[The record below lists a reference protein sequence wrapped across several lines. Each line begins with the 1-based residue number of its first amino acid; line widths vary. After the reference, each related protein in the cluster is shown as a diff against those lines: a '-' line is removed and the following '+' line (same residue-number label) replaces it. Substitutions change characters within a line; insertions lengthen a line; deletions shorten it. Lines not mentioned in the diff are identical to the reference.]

1 VTTVRVDGTPVEV
14 SDGDTVLS
22 ACDAAGVDTPTRE
35 IGVPVVFPD
44 HGKVADVR
52 VAVGL
57 TVQDVGRRIV
67 EWSALV
73 QRGGDSSSD
82 AVNEQVSERR
92 ADEIAGD

>member
-1 VTTVRVDGTPVEV
+1 
-14 SDGDTVLS
+14 
-22 ACDAAGVDTPTRE
+22 
-35 IGVPVVFPD
+35 VVFPD

-52 VAVGL
+52 IAVGL

-73 QRGGDSSSD
+73 QRSGDSSSD
-82 AVNEQVSERR
+82 ADVESASERR